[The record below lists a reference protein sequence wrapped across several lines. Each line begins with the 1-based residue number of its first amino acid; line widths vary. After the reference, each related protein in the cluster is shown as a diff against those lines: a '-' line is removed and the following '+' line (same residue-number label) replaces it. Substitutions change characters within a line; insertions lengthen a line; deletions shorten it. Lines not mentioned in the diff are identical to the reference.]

1 MADIVVFHTAWMARY
16 DGDRASLSA
25 GGFKYAAEY
34 GYGHEMYNFRN
45 VDGYY
50 YGYVPPTGDLHLE
63 KHFNVSKSAEKLEGV
78 TVLWTV
84 PHPEQGGR
92 AVVGVWRDA
101 TIYRQVQEPSGQLA
115 RRRNIDGETASYRCM
130 AEAKNCV
137 LLPPDARPIFVRS
150 RQSRGGELWPGQ
162 QKVFYPK
169 PKSQALRRLTEI
181 LRDIDLRSSLEAK
194 ASGTKSR
201 KTGRSGW
208 QADVEKRGRT
218 EIAAVKAVGL
228 HLEGLGFTVKSVE
241 KDNLGYDLVATR
253 GDETLHVE
261 VKGRSGSD
269 VVAELSVNEFDCL
282 SRYQRLR
289 KPEEHYRIAI
299 VTEALAKPVIR
310 EFVLVRGRT
319 SGENSWWTLDGQWR
333 LQFEERKAARLT
345 AIPASS
351 VQK

>member
-1 MADIVVFHTAWMARY
+1 MVDIIVFHTAWMDKY

-25 GGFKYAAEY
+25 GGFKFAAEH

-45 VDGYY
+45 VNGRY

-78 TVLWTV
+78 TVVWTA

-101 TIYRQVQEPSGQLA
+101 TVYRRVQEPSGSLA
-115 RRRNIDGETASYRCM
+115 RRRNIDGETASYRCT
-130 AEAKNCV
+130 AEVKNCV
-137 LLPPDARPIFVRS
+137 LLPPDARPIFVPS
-150 RQSRGGELWPGQ
+150 RQARGGESWPGQ

-181 LRDIDLRSSLEAK
+181 LRDINLRSSSGAK
-194 ASGTKSR
+194 ASNSKRR

-208 QADVEKRGRT
+208 QADVEKRRRI
-218 EIAAVKAVGL
+218 EVAAVKAVGL
-228 HLEGLGFTVKSVE
+228 HLEGSGFTVQSVE

-261 VKGRSGSD
+261 VKGRSGRD
-269 VVAELSVNEFDCL
+269 AVAELSVNEFDCL
-282 SRYQRLR
+282 SRYQCLR
-289 KPEEHYRIAI
+289 KPKEHYRIAI
-299 VTEALAKPVIR
+299 VTDALAKPIIH
-310 EFVLVRGRT
+310 EFVMLRGRT
-319 SGENSWWTLDGQWR
+319 SGEISWWTLDGQWQ

-345 AIPASS
+345 AQRA
-351 VQK
+351 QK